1 MIISGCSSTK
11 SEQEQTEAETETENN
26 TQETSSSKQVLLVPT
41 LDYVAQ
47 EDGSLELSVLV
58 EVLNGSFTP
67 DLSVDQFTF
76 GEGLENAQNV
86 EIDELSDD
94 QTSATILMNIDQ
106 GDLDINSLQLKS
118 SMNIASN
125 AILDADGNALADD
138 VDLDFTLVNQGEERA
153 SSTDTSEYTLLPYS
167 HTIVIRLKG
176 DGTKLQNVKDI
187 FSRALRECGF
197 GGLLVVDFTDCSSLP
212 WAISNY
218 ISIMVTS
225 QKMEAWF
232 VNFDPYSPFYYY
244 SNGSNELVQ
253 IAQGDDSLIDYSS
266 EDVFGQIMRLV
277 ETSELM
283 SADFLY

>member
-1 MIISGCSSTK
+1 
-11 SEQEQTEAETETENN
+11 
-26 TQETSSSKQVLLVPT
+26 VLLVPT
-41 LDYVAQ
+41 LDYVTQ
-47 EDGSLELSVLV
+47 EDGLIELSVLV
-58 EVLNGSFTP
+58 EVFNGSLANDF
-67 DLSVDQFTF
+67 SSDQLTF
-76 GEGLENAQNV
+76 GKGLENAQNV
-86 EIDELSDD
+86 EIEELSDD
-94 QTSATILMNIDQ
+94 HTSATISMNMDQ

-118 SMNIASN
+118 SMNIASS
-125 AILDADGNALADD
+125 AVLDSDGNALAED

-153 SSTDTSEYTLLPYS
+153 SSQDTSEYSLLPYS

-197 GGLLVVDFTDCSSLP
+197 GGLLVVDFTDCASLP

-225 QKMEAWF
+225 QEMEAWF

-244 SNGSNELVQ
+244 CNESNESVQ
-253 IAQGDDSLIDYSS
+253 IAQGDNSLIDYSA
-266 EDVFGQIMRLV
+266 EDVFGQIMSLV

-283 SADFLY
+283 TADFLY